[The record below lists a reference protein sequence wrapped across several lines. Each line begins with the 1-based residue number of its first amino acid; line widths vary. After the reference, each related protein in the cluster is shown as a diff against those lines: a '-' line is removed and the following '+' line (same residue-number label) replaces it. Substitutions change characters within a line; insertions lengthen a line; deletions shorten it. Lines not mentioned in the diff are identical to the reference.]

1 MRELRAATILLL
13 ISACLLIGLPLLT
26 SLAL

>member
-1 MRELRAATILLL
+1 MREMRAGTILLL

-26 SLAL
+26 SLGF

>member
-13 ISACLLIGLPLLT
+13 ISACLLMGLPLLT
-26 SLAL
+26 SVAL